1 MDNRLEFLK
10 KLLARYGFI
19 SDLLIVSLYLLLHSL
34 YRAQTRTTLT
44 AFFRARFHVLILWSR
59 AQVSPFYIRL
69 RVCLSTNHILLILAL
84 EVERTALLL
93 ICTKD
98 DISRYW
104 EFNYSKLRVV
114 KTCVNLYVYIVLVLY
129 FKQVASGYGFESLVI
144 P

>member
-98 DISRYW
+98 DISGYW